1 MVFGIDNKKVAKIFN
16 PDQFQCYQ
24 IYCYYDV
31 DDNQRIIE
39 DKIYVNSIYHIDV
52 GDLIQLKEGTF
63 IVEYKY
69 VQQKSHTQ
77 LIVKK
82 IRISYEMI

>member
-16 PDQFQCYQ
+16 PNNFQCYH

-39 DKIYVNSIYHIDV
+39 DKIYVNDNDIDV
-52 GDLIQLKEGTF
+52 GDFIQLKEGTF

-69 VQQKSHTQ
+69 VQQKSYTQ

-82 IRISYEMI
+82 VRISYEVI